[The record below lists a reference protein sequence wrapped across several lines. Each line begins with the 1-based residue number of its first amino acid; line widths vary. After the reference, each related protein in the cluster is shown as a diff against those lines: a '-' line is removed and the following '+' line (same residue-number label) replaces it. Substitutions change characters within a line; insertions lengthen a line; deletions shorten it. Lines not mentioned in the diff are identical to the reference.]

1 MREATIEQR
10 FRLAVKSR
18 GGLCLKLTTPGFT
31 GIPDRL
37 NLLPGG
43 RLFFAEFKYARNKL
57 SARQQTVIH
66 VLRGLGFAVY
76 VIDQTNIDEHIKKL
90 DECIKPL

>member
-1 MREATIEQR
+1 MPEKQLEKR
-10 FRLAVKSR
+10 FRLSVRSR

-43 RLFFAEFKYARNKL
+43 RLFFAEFKFGHNKTSL
-57 SARQQTVIH
+57 RQEAVIR
-66 VLRGLGFAVY
+66 VLRGLGFEVWI
-76 VIDQTNIDEHIKKL
+76 VDEFNIDEYIKKL
-90 DECIKPL
+90 

>member
-1 MREATIEQR
+1 MPERQLEKR

-18 GGLCLKLTTPGFT
+18 GGLSLKLTTPGFT

-43 RLFFAEFKYARNKL
+43 RLFFAEFKFGGNKP
-57 SARQQTVIH
+57 SPRQEAVIR
-66 VLRGLGFAVY
+66 VLRGLGFEVW
-76 VIDQTNIDEHIKKL
+76 VVDEFNIDEYIKQL
-90 DECIKPL
+90 

>member
-1 MREATIEQR
+1 MRESTIENR

-18 GGLCLKLTTPGFT
+18 GGLCLKLNCPGYT

-43 RLFFAEFKYARNKL
+43 RLFFAEFKFGKGKL
-57 SARQQTVIH
+57 SMRQEAVIR
-66 VLRGLGFAVY
+66 VLRGLGFEVW
-76 VIDQTNIDEHIKKL
+76 VIDENNINEYIKRL
-90 DECIKPL
+90 DERT

>member
-1 MREATIEQR
+1 MPEKQLEKR
-10 FRLAVKSR
+10 FRLAVRSR

-43 RLFFAEFKYARNKL
+43 RLFFAEFKYGGNKL
-57 SARQQTVIH
+57 SMRQEAVIR
-66 VLRGLGFAVY
+66 VLRGLGFEVW
-76 VIDQTNIDEHIKKL
+76 VVDEFNIDEYIKKL
-90 DECIKPL
+90 

>member
-1 MREATIEQR
+1 MRERTIEQR
-10 FRLAVKSR
+10 FRLAVRSR

-43 RLFFAEFKYARNKL
+43 RLFFAEFKYGGNKL
-57 SARQQTVIH
+57 SPRQEAVIR
-66 VLRGLGFAVY
+66 VLRGLGFEVW
-76 VIDQTNIDEHIKKL
+76 VVDEFNIDDYIKKL
-90 DECIKPL
+90 DERT

>member
-1 MREATIEQR
+1 MSERQIEKR

-43 RLFFAEFKYARNKL
+43 RLFFAEFKFGKGKL
-57 SARQQTVIH
+57 SMRQEAVIR
-66 VLRGLGFAVY
+66 VLRGLGFEVW
-76 VIDQTNIDEHIKKL
+76 VIDENNIDEYIKLL
-90 DECIKPL
+90 DERT